1 MAFLHGIAEIKAEM
15 LFLTGAEEI
24 MEDTQPILVVQRLCA
39 ALQPSEVFA
48 EIGVYPVKKGASS
61 MFFRATET
69 VMYLS

>member
-1 MAFLHGIAEIKAEM
+1 M

-48 EIGVYPVKKGASS
+48 EIGVYPVKKGAGL
-61 MFFRATET
+61 FRATET